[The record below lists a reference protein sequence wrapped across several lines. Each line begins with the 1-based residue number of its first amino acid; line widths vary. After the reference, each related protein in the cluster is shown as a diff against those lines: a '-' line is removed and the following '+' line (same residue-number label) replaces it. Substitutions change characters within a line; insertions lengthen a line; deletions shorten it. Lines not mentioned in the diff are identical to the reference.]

1 MSKKNLTIFT
11 VCLSLVLVLTLNIQ
25 GQAFDPVEEF
35 GDIDFE
41 GETVTYVGYYDPFE
55 AWFYEGGHY
64 PGRLEEAKEIFNI
77 GEIEF
82 LEVPWGEEMTENQMA
97 RLMAGDSRYD
107 IWMTILGEY
116 WSMASEGAYYPLSD
130 ILPDAYYDN
139 MPVDIA
145 QMFRNL
151 EIDGTSYVFG
161 LENSHRDIIQL
172 VAWNRDL
179 FEREGLP
186 PLDELYLEGEW
197 TWEKMEQIALDAQRD
212 TTGDGDIDQ
221 FGLSNLDEWILVVAN
236 GGEIVELDEDG
247 NFKLVMPYDEA
258 ALYGLEKA
266 YEWVE
271 EFGFGQD
278 TWDAQ
283 AFRAGNS
290 AMCITQQWQF
300 ADLDDDMDD
309 DWSLVPVP
317 RGPHA
322 DDVAFPVNGYDSAA
336 LPSNSAN
343 PEGMVALH
351 TFLYHP
357 DEFEET
363 YENMIAEEAPDR
375 ISAQILDEARIR
387 GANDAFLFGDPIG
400 YWDWEWTLRETLQQ
414 IIEEGETAAPALQA
428 IRPEV
433 QARLDESF
441 GQ

>member
-1 MSKKNLTIFT
+1 MFTKKPTILA
-11 VCLSLVLVLTLNIQ
+11 LSLVLVFVVALGVP
-25 GQAFDPVEEF
+25 GQAFDPAEEF
-35 GDIDFE
+35 GEIDFK
-41 GETVTYVGYYDPFE
+41 GETVTYVGYYNPFE
-55 AWFYEGGHY
+55 EWFYEGGY
-64 PGRLEEAKEIFNI
+64 FPGRLEEAKEIFNI

-82 LEVPWGEEMTENQMA
+82 LEVPWGEEMTEAQMA
-97 RLMAGDSRYD
+97 RLMAGDSNND
-107 IWMTILGEY
+107 IWMTILGET
-116 WSMASEGAYYPLSD
+116 WSMAADGAYYPLSD

-139 MPVDIA
+139 MPQDIA
-145 QMFRNL
+145 QMFSNL
-151 EIDGTSYVFG
+151 EIEGTSYVFG
-161 LENSHRDIIQL
+161 VENSHRDIIQF

-197 TWEKMEQIALDAQRD
+197 TWDMMEQIALDAQRD
-212 TTGDGDIDQ
+212 TTGDGEIDQ
-221 FGLSNLDEWILVVAN
+221 LGISNVDEWILVVAN
-236 GGEIVELDEDG
+236 GGQIVATDENG
-247 NFKLVMPYDEA
+247 NQQFVMPDDEA

-290 AMCITQQWQF
+290 AMCFTQQWQF
-300 ADLDDDMDD
+300 ADIDEDMDES
-309 DWSLVPVP
+309 WSIVPVP

-322 DDVAFPVNGYDSAA
+322 DDISFPVNGFDSAA
-336 LPSNSAN
+336 IPANADN
-343 PEGMVALH
+343 PEGLVALH

-357 DEFEET
+357 EEFEQM

-375 ISAQILDEARIR
+375 ISARVLDEARIR
-387 GANDAFLFGDPIG
+387 GAEDTFLFGDAIG
-400 YWDWEWTLRETLQQ
+400 YWDYEWTLRETLEE
-414 IIEEGETAAPALQA
+414 ILEEGETAATALQA

-433 QARLDESF
+433 QARLDETL